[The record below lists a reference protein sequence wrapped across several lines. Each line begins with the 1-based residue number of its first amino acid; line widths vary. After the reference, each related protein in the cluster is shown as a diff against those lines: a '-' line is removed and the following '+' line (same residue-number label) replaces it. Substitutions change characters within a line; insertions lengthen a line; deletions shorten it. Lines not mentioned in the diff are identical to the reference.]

1 MAGADVPRV
10 AESAPADAPRPRE
23 SPDGPSAR
31 TAAGR
36 GRPEVEPSSWELV
49 QRAQAGDSESFGQ
62 LYDRYVDMVFRYL
75 YYKVSD
81 RGLAEDFTSETFVRA
96 LRRLDS
102 FTYQGRDLGAW
113 LVTIARNIVLDH
125 VKSSR
130 HRLEVVTDEV
140 CDTGEPA
147 VGPETL
153 VLEHLDN
160 TELLRL
166 VAQLGADQQ
175 ECIVLR
181 FLQGQSVAETAEIMG
196 RNDGAIK
203 ALQHRAIRRL
213 AGMLGVAR

>member
-1 MAGADVPRV
+1 MAGADLPRV
-10 AESAPADAPRPRE
+10 AASAPADAPRPRE
-23 SPDGPSAR
+23 APDGPSSG
-31 TAAGR
+31 TAATVEQ
-36 GRPEVEPSSWELV
+36 PTVEPSSWELV
-49 QRAQAGDSESFGQ
+49 QRAQAGDSESFGR

-75 YYKVSD
+75 YYKVTD
-81 RGLAEDFTSETFVRA
+81 RGLAEDFTSETFLRA

-140 CDTGEPA
+140 GDTGRAA

-160 TELLRL
+160 TALLRL
-166 VAQLGADQQ
+166 VVQLGADQQ

-181 FLQGQSVAETAEIMG
+181 FLQGLSVAETAEIMG

-213 AGMLGVAR
+213 AGMLGVQR